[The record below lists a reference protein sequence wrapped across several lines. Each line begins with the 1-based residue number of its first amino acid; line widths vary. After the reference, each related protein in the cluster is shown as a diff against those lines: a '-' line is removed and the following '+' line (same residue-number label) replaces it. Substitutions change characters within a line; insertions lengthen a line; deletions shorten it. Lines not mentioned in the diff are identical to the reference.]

1 MTRGPVLQGEM
12 VRLRPVEARDAE
24 RMWDSLQD
32 PEGLRQT
39 GTTATFTPEQ
49 IQEWAATIAD
59 RPGRYDWAITPG
71 AVRDGHPVSDDMIG
85 EISLNEI
92 DDVARSANLRLQM
105 LPDYRGRG
113 YGREAIWE
121 VLRFAFDGYRVDG
134 EREPGPGLHRV
145 GLDVLSINPR
155 AKALYESLG
164 FREEGRLRD
173 VYRDGDGWADAI
185 VMSILEDEFRVA
197 AGE

>member
-1 MTRGPVLQGEM
+1 MTRGPELHGEM
-12 VRLRPVEARDAE
+12 VRLRPIEARDAQRLWE
-24 RMWDSLQD
+24 SLHD
-32 PEGLRQT
+32 PEGRRQT
-39 GTTATFTPEQ
+39 GTTATFSRTE
-49 IQEWAATIAD
+49 IDEWAATVSD

-71 AVRDGHPVSDDMIG
+71 AVRDGAPVSDELIG
-85 EISLNEI
+85 EIVLNEI
-92 DDVARSANLRLQM
+92 DEVAGGANLRLQM

-121 VLRFAFDGYRVDG
+121 VLRFAFDGVRVDG

-173 VYRDGDGWADAI
+173 VYRDGEGWADAI
-185 VMSILEDEFRVA
+185 VMSILEDEFRAA
-197 AGE
+197 AGA